1 LINVKA
7 VQSGPKR
14 LRYQYVPIVK
24 KYDIGIE
31 TTAALYEKVVSATE
45 TYKVANG
52 KDYFQFFQELKLQFM
67 VSWSEWKAKFSQVKE
82 EPEEQ
87 KEYYEEGEEIV
98 SVEDATVFVP
108 RVTPEM
114 EEEYRNRNKKE

>member
-1 LINVKA
+1 M
-7 VQSGPKR
+7 
-14 LRYQYVPIVK
+14 K
-24 KYDIGIE
+24 KYDIGAE
-31 TTAALYEKVVSATE
+31 TAAALYEKITSAAE

-52 KDYFQFFQELKLQFM
+52 NEYIQLFQELKLQAM
-67 VSWSEWKAKFSQVKE
+67 VKWSEWKAKFVPAKE

-87 KEYYEEGEEIV
+87 TQYYEDGEEIV

-114 EEEYRNRNKKE
+114 EEEYRKKNKKE